1 MQPVLIVQ
9 KGKTT
14 QKYDAK
20 TRRIPVTFLTVDNLF
35 IADIKTKEIN
45 GYNALKLTS
54 GTAKRIDKPTL
65 GTLKK
70 KGITN
75 IPKLVKEVRMKETF
89 DDRLQIEMVENNPQ
103 LKAGENQIV
112 IGTQLTPSLL
122 FRVGDIVDVTGIS
135 KGKGFQGVMKRH
147 GFRGGPKT
155 HGQSDRWRS
164 PGSIGS
170 GTTPGRINKGKRM
183 AGRTGGDTIT
193 IQGLQI
199 ISIADNGIEVKGL
212 VPGIIGTSLVVRLSK
227 TA

>member
-20 TRRIPVTFLTVDNLF
+20 TRRIPVTALTVDTVY
-35 IADIKTKEIN
+35 IVDIKTLQKD
-45 GYNALKLTS
+45 GYNALKFAS
-54 GTAKRIDKPTL
+54 GSAKRIDKPTL

-70 KGITN
+70 SGITT
-75 IPKLVKEVRMKETF
+75 IPKLVKEVRMKDSF
-89 DDRLQIEMVENNPQ
+89 NDRLEITMVENKPE
-103 LKAGENQIV
+103 LKIGESQIAV
-112 IGTQLTPSLL
+112 GGQINATQL
-122 FRVGDIVDVTGIS
+122 FKVGDIVDVTGVS

-147 GFRGGPKT
+147 GFHGGPKT

-183 AGRTGGDTIT
+183 AGRMGGDNIT
-193 IQGLQI
+193 TQGLQV
-199 ISIADNGIEVKGL
+199 ISVSENAIEVKGL
-212 VPGIIGTSLVVRLSK
+212 VPGIVGSTIVVRLSK